1 MIEFAICALA
11 LLLVGNHFYTA
22 LKQQKA
28 NHGLPNLERVMRGEA
43 DEGQRRD
50 MADALAKSVI
60 DRAKSL
66 RTPPLFV
73 TASGDVYDDFFPA
86 RQQHPNHTAEQ
97 HANAVLADCVMR
109 YREARN
115 SRNVGITDFQNYALC
130 AGAGLAVSAFR
141 ALAAGFPDMRDLA
154 EFLAPA
160 PNADDWEAYREYYRE
175 AGELLGVP
183 QARIDAT
190 LAKRRARFLQ

>member
-11 LLLVGNHFYTA
+11 LLLVGNHFNTI
-22 LKQQKA
+22 LKRQKA
-28 NHGLPNLERVMRGEA
+28 NHGLPSLENVMRGDA
-43 DEGQRRD
+43 NDAQRRD

-66 RTPPLFV
+66 KKPPLFV
-73 TASGDVYDDFFPA
+73 TASGDVYDDFFPP
-86 RQQHPNHTAEQ
+86 RQRHPSHTAEQ

-115 SRNVGITDFQNYALC
+115 SRNVGIVEFQNYALC

-141 ALAAGFPDMRDLA
+141 NLAGDSPDMHDLA

-160 PNADDWEAYREYYRE
+160 PSPDDWESYREYYRE
-175 AGELLGVP
+175 AGELLDVP
-183 QARIDAT
+183 QARIDAA
-190 LAKRRARFLQ
+190 LAKRRERLLH